1 MPSNPSS
8 AGGRFGTARRGW
20 RREGADSPETPGPR
34 PGVPNMSVPNPRKA
48 PWCTQRGGRGRI
60 QKLSHM
66 PFHSPHH
73 PLLVPGTLPSP
84 LLRCIWPCP
93 GRTEACGGARAAGVT
108 YLLGKFPAPRRD
120 SPPPGLGLRVRPARR
135 SAAASPPASEAAA
148 AAAAATAKAAIP
160 PVPPPRTAHTR
171 ASLAAR
177 IPALAR
183 VPEGT
188 FLSRAGPGRASRT
201 PPRPGLPRL
210 PGPVESRRSNFP
222 RGSGP
227 APPCS
232 VSPGQ
237 VPSFPQGG

>member
-1 MPSNPSS
+1 MGFPFVLFVFSQNGKAWIS
-8 AGGRFGTARRGW
+8 AIW
-20 RREGADSPETPGPR
+20 VK
-34 PGVPNMSVPNPRKA
+34 VPPA
-48 PWCTQRGGRGRI
+48 PWELPPSLALPCI
-60 QKLSHM
+60 YPLS
-66 PFHSPHH
+66 FNSSQD
-73 PLLVPGTLPSP
+73 PLLPSAPLHLAVPRAHRG
-84 LLRCIWPCP
+84 LLR
-93 GRTEACGGARAAGVT
+93 RQGGGS

-188 FLSRAGPGRASRT
+188 FPSRAGPGSASRT
-201 PPRPGLPRL
+201 PPRPGLPGL
-210 PGPVESRRSNFP
+210 PGPVGSRRSNFP

-237 VPSFPQGG
+237 VSSFPQGG